1 MMMLNFI
8 KFAKLSRFLSIFVL
22 SVWLVACGARV
33 ELLTGISENEA
44 NEALAALLE
53 AGIKAGKL
61 PGKDGMVSLD
71 VEQSQVA
78 LAVGIMRAEGL
89 PRERYAKMGEIF
101 RKEGL
106 ISSPLEERA
115 RYLWALSQELS
126 ATVSQI
132 DGVIKA
138 RVHVVLPEHST
149 GGDPALPSSA
159 AVFIKHK
166 ASSNLDDSVP
176 QIKRLVSNSIPGLTS
191 DKVSVILL
199 PSGVKMAEVGTTQ
212 QLTTNA
218 AINKN
223 NVLRPET
230 IWGLFAI
237 LALILTGIGVLA
249 WRRWGKVLNDKQ
261 SSAEFNK
268 VVIPVPPP
276 VQPEVN

>member
-8 KFAKLSRFLSIFVL
+8 KFAKLSRFLSILVL